1 MSESADSPADTSN
14 MRVAIGADHR
24 GLQTAQRVLDTLERL
39 GYTADIVEGCEGK
52 CDYPE
57 QAYKVGQEI
66 NAGRAERGV
75 LICGTGI
82 GMSIAANK
90 IKGMRAALVHDE
102 LTAQLSRSH
111 NDANVLCLSADL
123 LGERLID
130 KVVEVWMNSKFEG
143 GRHARR
149 VNKII
154 AIENGL
160 DPSTVTDT
168 QTA

>member
-1 MSESADSPADTSN
+1 MKIALSS
-14 MRVAIGADHR
+14 DHR
-24 GLQTAQRVLDTLERL
+24 GTASIRQLYDKLIRENHEAILAGDCT
-39 GYTADIVEGCEGK
+39 GTA

-57 QAYKVGQEI
+57 LAYIVGNQVASRKVDLGI
-66 NAGRAERGV
+66 

-90 IKGMRAALVHDE
+90 IKGVRAAVCHDE

-123 LGERLID
+123 IGQRLIE
-130 KVVEVWMNSKFEG
+130 KITEIWLATTFEG

-149 VNKII
+149 IRKIE
-154 AIENGL
+154 AIEAGR
-160 DPSTVTDT
+160 DPATV
-168 QTA
+168 AE

>member
-1 MSESADSPADTSN
+1 MTESTSN
-14 MRVAIGADHR
+14 PMRVIIGADHR
-24 GLQTAQRVLDTLERL
+24 GMHVAEQVQGTLERL
-39 GYTADIVEGCEGK
+39 GHQASIVKACEGSS
-52 CDYPE
+52 DYPE
-57 QAYKVGQEI
+57 QAYFVGKQMNEGE
-66 NAGRAERGV
+66 ADRGV

-90 IKGMRAALVHDE
+90 VDGLRAALVHDE

-130 KVVEVWMNSKFEG
+130 KIIEAWMSASFEG

-149 VNKII
+149 VNNIT
-154 AIENGL
+154 AIQDGI
-160 DPSTVTDT
+160 DPCSITD
-168 QTA
+168 AAAGA

>member
-1 MSESADSPADTSN
+1 MSDADPSTN
-14 MRVAIGADHR
+14 QMRVCIGADHR
-24 GLQTAQRVLDTLERL
+24 GMDTAKRVQETLTEL
-39 GYTADIVEGCEGK
+39 GYDACVIDTCEGS

-57 QAYKVGQEI
+57 QAYKVCQTI
-66 NAGRAERGV
+66 NQGGADRGV

-90 IKGMRAALVHDE
+90 VHGMRAALVHDE

-111 NDANVLCLSADL
+111 NNANVLCLSADL

-130 KVVEVWMNSKFEG
+130 NIVKVWMSTDFEG

-149 VNKII
+149 VRKIT
-154 AIENGL
+154 AIQDGI
-160 DPSTVTDT
+160 DPATITE
-168 QTA
+168 